1 VLIAM
6 TSAVKALLFVL
17 FLVLIPTVPIT
28 IAVSRAMRARRT
40 ADEHELTAGRA
51 SSTPFWMIS
60 VVGMAITAGVF
71 AALLIV
77 LAAQSF
83 ADSDDGE
90 SVAPVERGGAGTS
103 PDETIGSPVPQ
114 QGDATA
120 GKAVFVKAGCGTCH
134 SLQAANAKGTTGP
147 NLDSD
152 QPDFTTVVDCVT
164 TGPGDMPSFAGQL
177 SNAEIRNVAKFVA
190 VVTRG

>member
-1 VLIAM
+1 M

-28 IAVSRAMRARRT
+28 IAVSRAMRSRRMP
-40 ADEHELTAGRA
+40 AERELTAGRA
-51 SSTPFWMIS
+51 SSTPFRMIS

-90 SVAPVERGGAGTS
+90 SVPGWPTTWVRTCAARFEREHRLYA
-103 PDETIGSPVPQ
+103 E
-114 QGDATA
+114 GD
-120 GKAVFVKAGCGTCH
+120 
-134 SLQAANAKGTTGP
+134 
-147 NLDSD
+147 
-152 QPDFTTVVDCVT
+152 
-164 TGPGDMPSFAGQL
+164 L
-177 SNAEIRNVAKFVA
+177 SALEAR
-190 VVTRG
+190 